1 MMGGG
6 EAVFS
11 GSGRRWWMRD
21 CRLFRPDMDGSLPPT
36 MNVELELAY
45 ASPTGSY
52 IISVFKKKP

>member
-1 MMGGG
+1 
-6 EAVFS
+6 
-11 GSGRRWWMRD
+11 MRD

-52 IISVFKKKP
+52 IISVFKKNPNLT